1 MTMDINKCIEDLK
14 CLPAPKKTFME
25 IMKVHQSEVH
35 IANLLAYFFR
45 SEESHG
51 LGSTF
56 LAALFQT
63 NSYRLKKSIDTETE
77 SAPLFNYRYR
87 LNPEKATLVS
97 FESSE
102 LQPHFVSKLS
112 RVHVTTEDLTVNATD
127 KQKRI
132 DLLLTTDECVVCIEF
147 KINHDL
153 NNPLQ
158 TYQDHIKEIELDFW
172 KKTQR
177 QRDLFFIVLTPYRK
191 SPSESVQRF
200 IDTNDNVFRE
210 MILSHFTK
218 SLMRNIPENYFIE
231 NFSNTHSQ
239 YLVDFIQTINNRK
252 SRYYQLEILNDL
264 KNHLGSRLKSD
275 VLESRRCL
283 EIHSVNHRFK
293 IRIKSN
299 RQFVLE
305 KWSKT
310 NQLEK
315 AFPPLE
321 LTNANNYADVL
332 NELNL
337 IMEESV

>member
-1 MTMDINKCIEDLK
+1 MDIIKCIEDLK
-14 CLPAPKKTFME
+14 NLPTPKKTFME
-25 IMKVHQSEVH
+25 IMKVHRSEVH
-35 IANLLAYFFR
+35 MANLLAYFFR

-51 LGSTF
+51 LGSSF
-56 LAALFQT
+56 LAALFET
-63 NSYRLKKSIDTETE
+63 NSFGLKKSSEKENE
-77 SAPLFNYRYR
+77 SAPLFNYGYR
-87 LNPEKATLVS
+87 LNPETTTFVPS
-97 FESSE
+97 QNSE
-102 LQPHFVSKLS
+102 LVTDFVQKLS
-112 RVHVTTEDLTVNATD
+112 RVHVKTEELTTNAVD
-127 KQKRI
+127 NQKRI

-172 KKTQR
+172 EKTQR
-177 QRDLFFIVLTPYRK
+177 QRDLFFIVLTPYKK

-200 IDTNDNVFRE
+200 IDTNENVFRE
-210 MILSHFTK
+210 MILSHFTE

-231 NFSNTHSQ
+231 NFSNSNSQ

-264 KNHLGSRLKSD
+264 KNHLGSGLKSD
-275 VLESRRCL
+275 VLENRRCL
-283 EIHSVNHRFK
+283 QIHSVNHRFK

-321 LTNANNYADVL
+321 LTNANNYADML

-337 IMEESV
+337 VMREAG